1 MTMTTTSNGTSVP
14 PQLVRLA
21 RQRRRLLAMALIE
34 SGWSQAKV
42 ARELSVSREAVRK
55 WVVMYKGGGA
65 DALAARPSPGA
76 PPRMPR
82 SNLAE
87 LPRILARGAL
97 AFGFPTDEWTSRRV
111 ARAIEAEFGVAY
123 HPAHVR
129 RLLRRMTNARNAAAA
144 EASVPAAPPL
154 AAAG

>member
-1 MTMTTTSNGTSVP
+1 MTTTNPTVS
-14 PQLVRLA
+14 PQLIRLA
-21 RQRRRLLAMALIE
+21 RQRRRLMAMALIE

-55 WVVMYKGGGA
+55 WVLMYRGGGA

-87 LPRILARGAL
+87 LPNILARGAL

-129 RLLRRMTNARNAAAA
+129 RLLRRLTNVRS
-144 EASVPAAPPL
+144 ASSSDANTTTSATTAPL